1 MKILGQR
8 VNLTKIV
15 NSIKIII
22 NLQSLTV
29 LIKPI
34 KIEWWVIPWSIFYKK
49 NFGL

>member
-34 KIEWWVIPWSIFYKK
+34 KIE
-49 NFGL
+49 